1 MLTFKR
7 SGKRA
12 KIVYEQEYRLEFD
25 KLRESFKTE
34 NGAARFARTVT
45 YSVNPWTYVISPL
58 GSYNVGF
65 TSTLIEKCI
74 EFNIEY
80 SIDPELNEI
89 IHPNLYVN
97 NLKQVTNPK
106 FQYRDYQLK
115 LLAKMLK
122 EGRGVI
128 LSPTRS
134 GKSLVLAG
142 LCHNVLSNSD
152 KNDIKNI
159 LLVVPN
165 LQLLEQMADDFN
177 NYMSVKTSNITITIK
192 GGNKLHFTDNDKVIL
207 DTNEEISALK
217 LKRGNII
224 VNQGKITKIDITENI
239 ITPVPWN
246 IIKFGATEAKVNK
259 GDWSFKNNNIIISNS
274 QWLLLHGDELPYIDM
289 MIIDECHGM
298 SHGAEITKLVRN
310 VEIPFKFGCTGTMPK
325 SVEDQWSVIGTF
337 GPVLE
342 ELSIS
347 ELQEKKV
354 LADVAIK
361 PIEFIHEQKEDFKNQ
376 IFDANGNKITD
387 SFEIAQRIY
396 QKESMYLSELT
407 STNSIIAKLAEG
419 IIKQHPDWN
428 VLILFDYIKQG
439 NSLFNCLTTK
449 NKFYIDG
456 SVDVKDR
463 KDIVKEMNAE
473 EGGKIT
479 CANAK
484 CFGTGITVNRIQ
496 CIFIVING
504 SAPTKII
511 QSIGRGLQRNIKNTL
526 LIFDFHHNYK
536 YSLKHFKERE
546 DLYIKTYKKNLLELK
561 EIKVKN
567 KIQIL

>member
-97 NLKQVTNPK
+97 SIEQVTNPK

-142 LCHNVLSNSD
+142 LCHNALSNSD

-207 DTNEEISALK
+207 DTNEEISVLK

-224 VNQGKITKIDITENI
+224 ANQGKITKIDITENI

-259 GDWSFKNNNIIISNS
+259 GDWNFKNNNIIISNS

-325 SVEDQWSVIGTF
+325 SIEDQWSVIGTF

-536 YSLKHFKERE
+536 YSLKHYKERE
-546 DLYIKTYKKNLLELK
+546 DLYIKTYKKDLLELK
-561 EIKVKN
+561 EIKVKAN
-567 KIQIL
+567 IQKL

>member
-65 TSTLIEKCI
+65 TATLIEKCI

-177 NYMSVKTSNITITIK
+177 NYMSIKTSNITITIK

-207 DTNEEISALK
+207 DTNEEISVLK

-310 VEIPFKFGCTGTMPK
+310 VEIPFKFGCTGTMPR
-325 SVEDQWSVIGTF
+325 SIEDQWSVIGTF

-546 DLYIKTYKKNLLELK
+546 DLYIKTYKKDLLELK
-561 EIKVKN
+561 EIKVKAD
-567 KIQIL
+567 IQKL

>member
-97 NLKQVTNPK
+97 SIEQVTNPK

-115 LLAKMLK
+115 LLTKMLK

-207 DTNEEISALK
+207 DTNEEISVLK

-246 IIKFGATEAKVNK
+246 IIKFGATEAKINK
-259 GDWSFKNNNIIISNS
+259 GDWNFKNNNIIISNS

-325 SVEDQWSVIGTF
+325 SIEDQWSVIGTF

-536 YSLKHFKERE
+536 YSLKHYKERE
-546 DLYIKTYKKNLLELK
+546 DLYIKTYKKDLLELK
-561 EIKVKN
+561 EIKVKAD
-567 KIQIL
+567 IQKL

>member
-97 NLKQVTNPK
+97 SIEQVTNPK

-142 LCHNVLSNSD
+142 LCHNALSNSD

-207 DTNEEISALK
+207 DTNEEISVLK

-224 VNQGKITKIDITENI
+224 ANQGKITKIDITENI

-259 GDWSFKNNNIIISNS
+259 GDWNFKNNNIIISNS

-325 SVEDQWSVIGTF
+325 SIEDQWSVIGTF

-536 YSLKHFKERE
+536 YSLKHYKERE
-546 DLYIKTYKKNLLELK
+546 DLYIKTYKKDLLELK
-561 EIKVKN
+561 EIKVKAD
-567 KIQIL
+567 IQKL

>member
-65 TSTLIEKCI
+65 TSTLIEKCV

-207 DTNEEISALK
+207 DTNEEISVLK

-325 SVEDQWSVIGTF
+325 SIEDQWSVIGTF

>member
-1 MLTFKR
+1 MLIFKR

-97 NLKQVTNPK
+97 SIEQVTNPK

-115 LLAKMLK
+115 LLTKMLK

-207 DTNEEISALK
+207 DTNEEISVLK

-246 IIKFGATEAKVNK
+246 IIKFGATEAKINK
-259 GDWSFKNNNIIISNS
+259 GDWNFKNNNIIISNS

-325 SVEDQWSVIGTF
+325 SIEDQWSVIGTF

-536 YSLKHFKERE
+536 YSLKHYKERE
-546 DLYIKTYKKNLLELK
+546 DLYIKTYKKDLLELK
-561 EIKVKN
+561 EIKVKAD
-567 KIQIL
+567 IQKL

>member
-207 DTNEEISALK
+207 DTNEEISVLK

-289 MIIDECHGM
+289 MIIDECHGI

-325 SVEDQWSVIGTF
+325 SIEDQWSVIGTF

>member
-97 NLKQVTNPK
+97 SIEQVTNPK

-115 LLAKMLK
+115 LLTKMLK

-207 DTNEEISALK
+207 DTNEEISVLK

-224 VNQGKITKIDITENI
+224 ANQGKITKIDITENI

-246 IIKFGATEAKVNK
+246 IIKFGATEAKINK
-259 GDWSFKNNNIIISNS
+259 GDWNFKNNNIIISNS

-325 SVEDQWSVIGTF
+325 SIEDQWSVIGTF

-536 YSLKHFKERE
+536 YSLKHYKERE
-546 DLYIKTYKKNLLELK
+546 DLYIKTYKKDLLELK
-561 EIKVKN
+561 EIKVKAD
-567 KIQIL
+567 IQKL

>member
-97 NLKQVTNPK
+97 SIEQVTNPK

-115 LLAKMLK
+115 LLTKMLK

-207 DTNEEISALK
+207 DTNEEISVLK

-246 IIKFGATEAKVNK
+246 IIKFGATEAKINK

-325 SVEDQWSVIGTF
+325 SIEDQWSVIGTF

-536 YSLKHFKERE
+536 YSLKHYKERE
-546 DLYIKTYKKNLLELK
+546 DLYIKTYKKDLLELK
-561 EIKVKN
+561 EITVKAD
-567 KIQIL
+567 IQKL

>member
-1 MLTFKR
+1 MLIFKR

-65 TSTLIEKCI
+65 TSTLIDKCD
-74 EFNIEY
+74 ELGIEY
-80 SIDPELNEI
+80 SIDSELNEM

-97 NLKQVTNPK
+97 SIEQVTNPK

-115 LLAKMLK
+115 LLTKMLK

-207 DTNEEISALK
+207 DTNEEISVLK

-246 IIKFGATEAKVNK
+246 IIKFGATEAKINK

-325 SVEDQWSVIGTF
+325 SIEDQWSVIGTF

-536 YSLKHFKERE
+536 YSLKHYKERE
-546 DLYIKTYKKNLLELK
+546 DLYIKTYKKDLLELK
-561 EIKVKN
+561 EIKVKAD
-567 KIQIL
+567 IQKL

>member
-207 DTNEEISALK
+207 DTNEEISVLK

-325 SVEDQWSVIGTF
+325 SIEDQWSVIGTF

>member
-58 GSYNVGF
+58 GSYNIGF
-65 TSTLIEKCI
+65 TSTLIEKCV

-207 DTNEEISALK
+207 DTNEEISVLK

-289 MIIDECHGM
+289 MIIDECHSM

-325 SVEDQWSVIGTF
+325 SIEDQWSVIGTF

>member
-65 TSTLIEKCI
+65 TSILIEKCI

-97 NLKQVTNPK
+97 SIEQVTNPK

-115 LLAKMLK
+115 LLTKMLK

-207 DTNEEISALK
+207 DTNEEISVLK

-325 SVEDQWSVIGTF
+325 SIEDQWSVIGTF

>member
-65 TSTLIEKCI
+65 TATLIEKCI

-97 NLKQVTNPK
+97 SIEQVTNPK

-207 DTNEEISALK
+207 DTNEEISVLK

-224 VNQGKITKIDITENI
+224 ANQGKITKIDITENI

-259 GDWSFKNNNIIISNS
+259 GDWNFKNNNIIISNS

-325 SVEDQWSVIGTF
+325 SIEDQWSVIGTF

-546 DLYIKTYKKNLLELK
+546 DLYIKTYKKDLLELK
-561 EIKVKN
+561 EIKVKAD
-567 KIQIL
+567 IQKL

>member
-97 NLKQVTNPK
+97 SIEQVTNPK

-207 DTNEEISALK
+207 DTNEEISVLK

-325 SVEDQWSVIGTF
+325 SIEDQWSVIGTF

-407 STNSIIAKLAEG
+407 FTNSIIAKLAEG

>member
-97 NLKQVTNPK
+97 SIEQVTNPK

-142 LCHNVLSNSD
+142 LCHNVLLNSD

-177 NYMSVKTSNITITIK
+177 NYMSIKTSNITITIK

-325 SVEDQWSVIGTF
+325 SIEDQWSVIGTF

-536 YSLKHFKERE
+536 YSLKHYKERE
-546 DLYIKTYKKNLLELK
+546 DLYIKTYKKDLLELK
-561 EIKVKN
+561 EIKVKAD
-567 KIQIL
+567 IQKL

>member
-65 TSTLIEKCI
+65 TSTLIDKCD
-74 EFNIEY
+74 ELGIEY
-80 SIDPELNEI
+80 SIDSELNEM

-97 NLKQVTNPK
+97 SIEQVTNPK

-142 LCHNVLSNSD
+142 LCHNVLLNSD

-246 IIKFGATEAKVNK
+246 IIKFGATEAKINK

-325 SVEDQWSVIGTF
+325 SIEDQWSVIGTF

-536 YSLKHFKERE
+536 YSLKHYKERE
-546 DLYIKTYKKNLLELK
+546 DLYIKTYKKDLLELK
-561 EIKVKN
+561 EIKVKAD
-567 KIQIL
+567 IQKL

>member
-97 NLKQVTNPK
+97 SIEQVTNPK

-115 LLAKMLK
+115 LLTKMLK

-207 DTNEEISALK
+207 DTNEEISVLK

-224 VNQGKITKIDITENI
+224 ANQGKITKIDITENI

-246 IIKFGATEAKVNK
+246 IIKFGATEAKINK

-325 SVEDQWSVIGTF
+325 SIEDQWSVIGTF

-407 STNSIIAKLAEG
+407 STNSIITKLAEG

-536 YSLKHFKERE
+536 YSLKHYKERE
-546 DLYIKTYKKNLLELK
+546 DLYIKTYKKDLLELK
-561 EIKVKN
+561 EIKVKAD
-567 KIQIL
+567 IQKL

>member
-65 TSTLIEKCI
+65 TATLIEKCI

-207 DTNEEISALK
+207 DTNEEISVLK

-224 VNQGKITKIDITENI
+224 ANQGKITKIDITENI

-259 GDWSFKNNNIIISNS
+259 GDWNFKNNNIIISNS

-310 VEIPFKFGCTGTMPK
+310 VEIPFKFGCTGTIPK
-325 SVEDQWSVIGTF
+325 SIEDQWSVIGTF

-536 YSLKHFKERE
+536 YSLKHYKERE
-546 DLYIKTYKKNLLELK
+546 DLYIKTYKKDLLELK
-561 EIKVKN
+561 EIKVKAD
-567 KIQIL
+567 IQKL

>member
-97 NLKQVTNPK
+97 SIEQVTNPK

-115 LLAKMLK
+115 LLTKMLK

-325 SVEDQWSVIGTF
+325 SIEDQWSVIGTF

-536 YSLKHFKERE
+536 YSLKHYKERE
-546 DLYIKTYKKNLLELK
+546 DLYIKTYKKDLLELK
-561 EIKVKN
+561 EIKVKAD
-567 KIQIL
+567 IQKL

>member
-97 NLKQVTNPK
+97 SIKQVTNPK

-115 LLAKMLK
+115 LLTKMLK

-246 IIKFGATEAKVNK
+246 IIKFGATEAKINK

-325 SVEDQWSVIGTF
+325 SIEDQWSVIGTF

-536 YSLKHFKERE
+536 YSLKHYKERE
-546 DLYIKTYKKNLLELK
+546 DLYIKTYKKDLLELK
-561 EIKVKN
+561 EIKVKAD
-567 KIQIL
+567 IQKL

>member
-97 NLKQVTNPK
+97 SIEQVTNPK

-115 LLAKMLK
+115 LLTKMLK

-246 IIKFGATEAKVNK
+246 IIKFGATEAKINK

-325 SVEDQWSVIGTF
+325 SIEDQWSVIGTF

-536 YSLKHFKERE
+536 YSLKHYKERE
-546 DLYIKTYKKNLLELK
+546 DLYIKTYKKDLLELK
-561 EIKVKN
+561 EIKVKAD
-567 KIQIL
+567 IQKL

>member
-97 NLKQVTNPK
+97 SIEQVTNPK

-207 DTNEEISALK
+207 DTNEEISVLK

-325 SVEDQWSVIGTF
+325 SIEDQWSVIGTF

>member
-97 NLKQVTNPK
+97 SIEQVTNPK

-142 LCHNVLSNSD
+142 LCHNVLLNSD

-224 VNQGKITKIDITENI
+224 ANQGKITKIDITENI

-246 IIKFGATEAKVNK
+246 IIKFGATEAKINK

-325 SVEDQWSVIGTF
+325 SIEDQWSVIGTF

-536 YSLKHFKERE
+536 YSLKHYKERE
-546 DLYIKTYKKNLLELK
+546 DLYIKTYKKDLLELK
-561 EIKVKN
+561 EIKVKAD
-567 KIQIL
+567 IQKL

>member
-65 TSTLIEKCI
+65 TATLIEKCI

-89 IHPNLYVN
+89 IHPNLYIN
-97 NLKQVTNPK
+97 SIEQVTNPK

-142 LCHNVLSNSD
+142 LCHNALSNSD

-207 DTNEEISALK
+207 DTNEEISVLK

-224 VNQGKITKIDITENI
+224 ANQGKITKIDITENI

-246 IIKFGATEAKVNK
+246 IIKFGATEAKLNK

-325 SVEDQWSVIGTF
+325 SIEDQWSVIGTF

-536 YSLKHFKERE
+536 YSLKHYKERE
-546 DLYIKTYKKNLLELK
+546 DLYIKTYKKDLLELK
-561 EIKVKN
+561 EIKVKAD
-567 KIQIL
+567 IQKL

>member
-207 DTNEEISALK
+207 DTNEEISVLK

-325 SVEDQWSVIGTF
+325 SIEDQWSVIGTF

-546 DLYIKTYKKNLLELK
+546 DLYIKTYKKDLLELK
-561 EIKVKN
+561 EIKVKAD
-567 KIQIL
+567 IQKL

>member
-65 TSTLIEKCI
+65 TATLIEKCI

-207 DTNEEISALK
+207 DTNEEISVLK

-224 VNQGKITKIDITENI
+224 ANQGKITKIDITENI

-259 GDWSFKNNNIIISNS
+259 GDWNFKNNNIIISNS

-325 SVEDQWSVIGTF
+325 SIEDQWSVIGTF

-536 YSLKHFKERE
+536 YSLKHYKERE
-546 DLYIKTYKKNLLELK
+546 DLYIKTYKKDLLELK
-561 EIKVKN
+561 EIKVKAD
-567 KIQIL
+567 IQKL

>member
-1 MLTFKR
+1 MLIFKK

-12 KIVYEQEYRLEFD
+12 KIVYEQEYRLDFD
-25 KLRESFKTE
+25 KFRESFKIE
-34 NGAARFARTVT
+34 NNAARFARTVS
-45 YSVNPWTYVISPL
+45 YSINPWTYVISPL
-58 GSYNVGF
+58 GSYNIGF
-65 TSTLIEKCI
+65 TSTLIDKCN
-74 EFNIEY
+74 ELGIEY
-80 SIDPELNEI
+80 SIDQELNDI
-89 IHPNLYVN
+89 IHPNLYIT
-97 NLKQVTNPK
+97 KIKYVTNPK
-106 FQYRDYQLK
+106 YQYRDYQLV

-142 LCHNVLSNSD
+142 LCHNVLLNSD

-159 LLVVPN
+159 LIVVPN
-165 LQLLEQMADDFN
+165 LQLLEQMADDFE
-177 NYMSVKTSNITITIK
+177 NYMSEKTYNIQVTIK
-192 GGNKLHFTDNDKVIL
+192 GGTQLCFTDNDKVLL
-207 DTNEEISALK
+207 DNNEEISPLK

-224 VNQGKITKIDITENI
+224 SNYGKVTKINI
-239 ITPVPWN
+239 NETVITPMSWN
-246 IIKFGATEAKVNK
+246 VIKFGANEAKINK
-259 GDWSFKNNNIIISNS
+259 NVWKFQDINIIISNS

-325 SVEDQWSVIGTF
+325 SIEDQWSVIGTF
-337 GPVLE
+337 GPVLK

-354 LADVAIK
+354 LADVSIK
-361 PIEFIHEQKEDFKNQ
+361 PIEFVHDKKEDFKNQ
-376 IFDANGNKITD
+376 IFDINGNKVTD
-387 SFEIAQRIY
+387 PFEVAQRIY
-396 QKESMYLSELT
+396 QKESMFLSELT

-439 NSLFNCLTTK
+439 NSLFNCLTWK

-473 EGGKIT
+473 DGGKIT

-536 YSLKHFKERE
+536 YSMKHFKERE
-546 DLYIKTYKKNLLELK
+546 DLYIKTYKKDLLELK
-561 EIKVKN
+561 QIHVQSD
-567 KIQIL
+567 IQKL

>member
-207 DTNEEISALK
+207 DTNEEISVLK

-325 SVEDQWSVIGTF
+325 SIEDQWSVIGTF

-456 SVDVKDR
+456 SVDVKYR

>member
-207 DTNEEISALK
+207 DTNEEISVLK

-325 SVEDQWSVIGTF
+325 SIEDQWSVIGTF

-546 DLYIKTYKKNLLELK
+546 DLYIKPYKKNLLELK

>member
-97 NLKQVTNPK
+97 SIEQVTNPK

-192 GGNKLHFTDNDKVIL
+192 GGNKLQFTDNDKVIL
-207 DTNEEISALK
+207 DTNEEISVLK

-246 IIKFGATEAKVNK
+246 IIKFSATEAKVNK

-325 SVEDQWSVIGTF
+325 SIEDQWSVIGTF

>member
-97 NLKQVTNPK
+97 SIEQVTNPK

-115 LLAKMLK
+115 LLTKMLK

-142 LCHNVLSNSD
+142 LCHNVLSNSN

-325 SVEDQWSVIGTF
+325 SIEDQWSVIGTF

-536 YSLKHFKERE
+536 YSLKHYKERE
-546 DLYIKTYKKNLLELK
+546 DLYIKTYKKDLLELK
-561 EIKVKN
+561 EIKVKAD
-567 KIQIL
+567 IQKL

>member
-65 TSTLIEKCI
+65 TATLIEKCI

-97 NLKQVTNPK
+97 SIEQVTNPK

-142 LCHNVLSNSD
+142 LCHNALSNSD

-207 DTNEEISALK
+207 DTNEEISVLK

-224 VNQGKITKIDITENI
+224 ANQGKITKIDITENI

-246 IIKFGATEAKVNK
+246 IIKFGATEAKLNK

-325 SVEDQWSVIGTF
+325 SIEDQWSVIGTF

-536 YSLKHFKERE
+536 YSLKHYKERE
-546 DLYIKTYKKNLLELK
+546 DLYIKTYKKDLLELK
-561 EIKVKN
+561 EIKVKAD
-567 KIQIL
+567 IQKL

>member
-97 NLKQVTNPK
+97 SIEQVTNPK

-115 LLAKMLK
+115 LLTKMLK

-207 DTNEEISALK
+207 DTNEEISVLK

-246 IIKFGATEAKVNK
+246 IIKFGATEAKINK

-325 SVEDQWSVIGTF
+325 SIEDQWSVIGTF

-536 YSLKHFKERE
+536 YSLKHYKERE
-546 DLYIKTYKKNLLELK
+546 DLYIKTYKKDLLELK
-561 EIKVKN
+561 EIKVKAD
-567 KIQIL
+567 IQKL

>member
-1 MLTFKR
+1 MLIFKR

-65 TSTLIEKCI
+65 TSTLIDKCD
-74 EFNIEY
+74 ELGIEY
-80 SIDPELNEI
+80 SIDSELNEM

-97 NLKQVTNPK
+97 SIEQVTNPK

-207 DTNEEISALK
+207 DTNEEISVLK

-224 VNQGKITKIDITENI
+224 ANQGKITKIDITENI

-246 IIKFGATEAKVNK
+246 IIKFGATEAKINK

-325 SVEDQWSVIGTF
+325 SIEDQWSVIGTF

-536 YSLKHFKERE
+536 YSLKHYKERE
-546 DLYIKTYKKNLLELK
+546 DLYIKTYKKDLLELK
-561 EIKVKN
+561 EIKVKAD
-567 KIQIL
+567 IQKL